1 MVNMFVSYCQ
11 KDSVYADNID
21 LYFANKGITIHRDIR
36 DISNWKSIRE
46 YMGTIRD
53 MDYAVLII
61 SDNYLK
67 SFNCMYEVLEVMKE
81 KDYMNKI
88 FPVVVETSIYP
99 SAGRIPYIK
108 YWQDKYKEL
117 QEQISQIDIVNA
129 GNIIDDLKKTQNIV
143 LSMDEFLY
151 KVANMNNP
159 NVSDVNKA
167 IEDKLQQSGLLNN
180 SSVSAENKSYN
191 AQAQGND
198 IFSSLNIPKANMR
211 VEPTDL
217 EKNQF
222 MSRSFQEINNLM
234 KELSAQFENNN
245 TNIQVGIEAV
255 DSRTVIYQYYKNGNQ
270 VRFLKLSLGN
280 WMGMRENTI
289 GISCENYSFG
299 NNSSYNGMISS
310 KVEDGELKLYFS
322 LSMSFN
328 QKSMSVEEVVK
339 EIWVSYVQPYL
350 N

>member
-11 KDSVYADNID
+11 RDAVYADNID
-21 LYFANKGITIHRDIR
+21 LYFKDKGITIHRDIR
-36 DISNWKSIRE
+36 DISSWKSIRE

-53 MDYAVLII
+53 KDYAILVI

-81 KDYMNKI
+81 KDYENKI
-88 FPVVVETSIYP
+88 FPVVVETSIYS
-99 SAGRIPYIK
+99 SAGRIPYIR

-117 QEQISQIDIVNA
+117 KEQINKIDIVNA

-143 LSMDEFLY
+143 LSMDEFLA
-151 KVANMNNP
+151 KVADMNNP

-167 IEDKLQQSGLLNN
+167 IEDKLQENGLLNN
-180 SSVSAENKSYN
+180 SSISAENKSYN

-198 IFSSLNIPKANMR
+198 IFSSLNIPKASAR
-211 VEPTDL
+211 FEPTDL

-234 KELSAQFENNN
+234 KEISAQVEQDN
-245 TNIQVGIEAV
+245 TNIQVNIEVV
-255 DSRTVIYQYYKNGNQ
+255 DSRAVIYQYYKNGNQ

-280 WMGMRENTI
+280 WMGMKENTI
-289 GISCENYSFG
+289 GISCENYFFG
-299 NNSSYNGMISS
+299 NNGSYNGMISS
-310 KVEDGELKLYFS
+310 KVEDGELRLYFS
-322 LSMSFN
+322 FAMSLN
-328 QKSMSVEEVVK
+328 QGGMSVQEVVK
-339 EIWVSYVQPYL
+339 EIWVKYVQQYL
-350 N
+350 Y

>member
-1 MVNMFVSYCQ
+1 MVDMFVSYCQ
-11 KDSVYADNID
+11 RDSVYADNID
-21 LYFANKGITIHRDIR
+21 LYFKNKGITIHRDIR

-53 MDYAVLII
+53 KDYAVLVI

-81 KDYMNKI
+81 KDYENKI
-88 FPVVVETSIYP
+88 FPVVVETSIYS
-99 SAGRIPYIK
+99 SAGRIPYIR

-117 QEQISQIDIVNA
+117 QEEIAQIDIVNA

-143 LSMDEFLY
+143 LSMDEFLA
-151 KVANMNNP
+151 KVADMNNP
-159 NVSDVNKA
+159 NVYDVNKA

-180 SSVSAENKSYN
+180 SSISAENKSYN
-191 AQAQGND
+191 APEND

-211 VEPTDL
+211 AEPTDL

-222 MSRSFQEINNLM
+222 MSRSFQDINNLM

-245 TNIQVGIEAV
+245 TNIQVDIEAV

-270 VRFLKLSLGN
+270 VRFLKLSLGS

-299 NNSSYNGMISS
+299 NNGSYNGMISS
-310 KVEDGELKLYFS
+310 KVEDGELRLYFS
-322 LSMSFN
+322 FSSSLNQRGMSI
-328 QKSMSVEEVVK
+328 EEVVK
-339 EIWVSYVQPYL
+339 EIWVKYVQPYL

>member
-1 MVNMFVSYCQ
+1 MFVSYCQ
-11 KDSVYADNID
+11 RDSIYADNID
-21 LYFANKGITIHRDIR
+21 LYFKNKGITIHRDIR

-46 YMGTIRD
+46 FMGTIRD
-53 MDYAVLII
+53 KDYAVLVI

-81 KDYMNKI
+81 KDYENKI
-88 FPVVVETSIYP
+88 FPVVVETSIYSP
-99 SAGRIPYIK
+99 GGKIPYIK
-108 YWQDKYKEL
+108 YWEDKYKEL
-117 QEQISQIDIVNA
+117 QEQIRQIDFVNA
-129 GNIIDDLKKTQNIV
+129 GDVIDDLKRTQNIAS
-143 LSMDEFLY
+143 SMGEFLA
-151 KVANMNNP
+151 KVSDMNNP
-159 NVSDVNKA
+159 NISDYNSA
-167 IEDKLQQSGLLNN
+167 IESKLQQNGLLNN
-180 SSVSAENKSYN
+180 SSISAQNKSYN
-191 AQAQGND
+191 APEND

-211 VEPTDL
+211 AEPTDL

-222 MSRSFQEINNLM
+222 MSRSFQDINNLM

-245 TNIQVGIEAV
+245 TNIQVDIEAV

-270 VRFLKLSLGN
+270 VRFLKLSLGS

-299 NNSSYNGMISS
+299 NNGSYNGMISS
-310 KVEDGELKLYFS
+310 KVEGGELRLYFS
-322 LSMSFN
+322 FSSLLNQRGMSI
-328 QKSMSVEEVVK
+328 EEVVK

>member
-1 MVNMFVSYCQ
+1 MVDMFVSYCQ
-11 KDSVYADNID
+11 IDSVYADNID
-21 LYFANKGITIHRDIR
+21 LYFKNKGIKIHRDIR

-46 YMGTIRD
+46 YMEKIRD
-53 MDYAVLII
+53 KDYAVLVI

-81 KDYMNKI
+81 KDYENKI
-88 FPVVVETSIYP
+88 FPVVVETSIYS
-99 SAGRIPYIK
+99 SAGRIPYIR

-117 QEQISQIDIVNA
+117 QEEIAQIDIVNA

-143 LSMDEFLY
+143 LSMDEFLA
-151 KVANMNNP
+151 KVADMNNP
-159 NVSDVNKA
+159 NVYDVNKA

-180 SSVSAENKSYN
+180 SSISAENKSYN
-191 AQAQGND
+191 APEND

-211 VEPTDL
+211 AEPTDL

-222 MSRSFQEINNLM
+222 MSRSFQDINNLM

-245 TNIQVGIEAV
+245 TNIQVDIEAV

-270 VRFLKLSLGN
+270 VRFLKLSLGS

-299 NNSSYNGMISS
+299 NNGSYNGMISS
-310 KVEDGELKLYFS
+310 KVEDGELRLYFS
-322 LSMSFN
+322 FSSSLNQRGMSI
-328 QKSMSVEEVVK
+328 EEVVK
-339 EIWVSYVQPYL
+339 EIWVKYVQPYL

>member
-1 MVNMFVSYCQ
+1 MFVSYCQ
-11 KDSVYADNID
+11 KDFIYADNID
-21 LYFANKGITIHRDIR
+21 LYFKNKGITIHRDVR
-36 DISNWKSIRE
+36 DISDWESIRE

-117 QEQISQIDIVNA
+117 KEQISQIDIVNA
-129 GNIIDDLKKTQNIV
+129 GNIINDLKKTQNIV
-143 LSMDEFLY
+143 LSMDEFLA
-151 KVANMNNP
+151 KVADMNNP
-159 NVSDVNKA
+159 NVSDVNRA
-167 IEDKLQQSGLLNN
+167 IEDKLQENGLLNN
-180 SSVSAENKSYN
+180 SSISAENKSYN
-191 AQAQGND
+191 IPGND
-198 IFSSLNIPKANMR
+198 IFSSLNIPKASVR
-211 VEPTDL
+211 FEPTDL

-234 KELSAQFENNN
+234 KELSAQIEKDNSNM
-245 TNIQVGIEAV
+245 QVNIEAV
-255 DSRTVIYQYYKNGNQ
+255 DSRTVIYQYYKNGNL
-270 VRFLKLSLGN
+270 VRFLKLFLGN
-280 WMGMRENTI
+280 CLGMRENTI
-289 GISCENYSFG
+289 GISGDNYSFS
-299 NNSSYNGMISS
+299 NNGSYNGMISS
-310 KVEDGELKLYFS
+310 KVEDGKLKLYFS

-328 QKSMSVEEVVK
+328 QRSMSVEDVVK
-339 EIWVSYVQPYL
+339 EIWVRYVQPYL

>member
-1 MVNMFVSYCQ
+1 MTDIFVSYCQ

-21 LYFANKGITIHRDIR
+21 LYFKNKGITIHRDIR

-46 YMGTIRD
+46 YMGTIRK
-53 MDYAVLII
+53 MDYAILII

-81 KDYMNKI
+81 KDYTNKI

-99 SAGRIPYIK
+99 STGRISYIR

-143 LSMDEFLY
+143 LSMDEFLA
-151 KVANMNNP
+151 KVADMNNP

-167 IEDKLQQSGLLNN
+167 IEDKLQQNGLLNN
-180 SSVSAENKSYN
+180 SSISVENKSYN
-191 AQAQGND
+191 AQVDD
-198 IFSSLNIPKANMR
+198 IFSSLNIPKAS
-211 VEPTDL
+211 VTFEPTDL

-234 KELSAQFENNN
+234 KELSAQIEKDNA
-245 TNIQVGIEAV
+245 NIQVTIEAV
-255 DSRTVIYQYYKNGNQ
+255 DSRTFIYRYYKNGNQ
-270 VRFLKLSLGN
+270 VRFLKLFLGN
-280 WMGMRENTI
+280 CFGMTDNNI
-289 GISCENYSFG
+289 GISCDNYSFG
-299 NNSSYNGMISS
+299 NNSSYNGMIGS
-310 KVEDGELKLYFS
+310 KVEDGELKLYFL

-328 QKSMSVEEVVK
+328 QRSMAVEEVVK

>member
-1 MVNMFVSYCQ
+1 MTDIFVSYCQ

-21 LYFANKGITIHRDIR
+21 LYLKNKGITIHRDIR

-46 YMGTIRD
+46 YMGTIRK
-53 MDYAVLII
+53 MDYAILII

-81 KDYMNKI
+81 KDYANKI

-99 SAGRIPYIK
+99 SAGRIPYIR

-143 LSMDEFLY
+143 LSMDEFLA
-151 KVANMNNP
+151 KVADMNNP
-159 NVSDVNKA
+159 SVSDVNKA
-167 IEDKLQQSGLLNN
+167 IEDKLQQNGLLNN
-180 SSVSAENKSYN
+180 SSISVENKSYN
-191 AQAQGND
+191 ASGND
-198 IFSSLNIPKANMR
+198 IFSSLNIPKASVR
-211 VEPTDL
+211 FEPTDL

-222 MSRSFQEINNLM
+222 MSRSFEEINKLM
-234 KELSAQFENNN
+234 KELSV
-245 TNIQVGIEAV
+245 QVEKDNANMKVNIEAV
-255 DSRTVIYQYYKNGNQ
+255 DSRIVVYQYYKNGNL
-270 VRFLKLSLGN
+270 VRFLKLFLGN
-280 WMGMRENTI
+280 CLGMRENNI
-289 GISCENYSFG
+289 GISCDNYSFG
-299 NNSSYNGMISS
+299 NNSSFNGMIAS

-322 LSMSFN
+322 LSMAFN
-328 QKSMSVEEVVK
+328 QRSMSVEEVVK